1 MTVLSPVPEQP
12 SLQTIK
18 PEKQSL
24 VMPESFSGSSKSGS
38 SKSES
43 SNLESPRSEPDPSQA
58 ETLEQMPLTSH
69 LMELRSRLM
78 RILGL
83 VLLLFFV
90 MLPFANQLYEGLS
103 KPLRAQLPP
112 NATMIATDVTATF
125 MAPFKLN
132 FFVAFMIAMPYILHQ
147 IWQFVAP
154 GLYKQEKRIA
164 IPLLLSSIVLFY
176 VGIAFAYFITLP
188 AVLTFFIHAAP
199 ETVAPMTDINSYL
212 SFCLKL
218 FLVFGLTFE
227 VPVATL
233 LLILAGIVSAEALTA
248 KRRYII
254 VGCFFVSMFITPPDA
269 ISMAML
275 AIPMW
280 LLFEVGLFFGRIL
293 EKRRLAR

>member
-1 MTVLSPVPEQP
+1 MNLLSTPPEQE
-12 SLQTIK
+12 QA
-18 PEKQSL
+18 KQ
-24 VMPESFSGSSKSGS
+24 E
-38 SKSES
+38 
-43 SNLESPRSEPDPSQA
+43 Q
-58 ETLEQMPLTSH
+58 LEQMPLTSH
-69 LMELRSRLM
+69 LMELRTRLM

-83 VLLLFFV
+83 VLGLFFV
-90 MLPFANQLYEGLS
+90 LLPFANQLYEGLS
-103 KPLRAQLPP
+103 RPLRAQLPA

-132 FFVAFMIAMPYILHQ
+132 FFVALMIAMPYILHQ

-154 GLYKQEKRIA
+154 GLYSRERRIA

-212 SFCLKL
+212 GFCLKL

-233 LLILAGIVSAEALTA
+233 LLILAGIVSVETMVA

-254 VGCFFVSMFITPPDA
+254 VGCFFVSMFVTPPDA
-269 ISMAML
+269 LSMAML

-280 LLFEVGLFFGRIL
+280 LLFELGLFFGRFL
-293 EKRRLAR
+293 EKHKAQI